1 MPTPRNYVIAAIAAS
16 FFAAPAF
23 AGSTD
28 NVQSVE
34 VKIAGYDLTSASGA
48 AMVFDK
54 IGSAAERVCDVHST
68 TRSIKLRQLAKSC
81 VATTISN
88 AVASVN
94 VPALGR
100 VHAAYETR
108 KTG

>member
-1 MPTPRNYVIAAIAAS
+1 MPTPRNYMIAAIAAA
-16 FFAAPAF
+16 FIATPAF

-28 NVQSVE
+28 NVQTVE
-34 VKIAGYDLTSASGA
+34 VDIAGYDLTTASGA

-54 IGSAAERVCDVHST
+54 IESAAKRVCDVHT
-68 TRSIKLRQLAKSC
+68 TSGSIKLRQLAKSC

-88 AVASVN
+88 AIASLDAPVLN
-94 VPALGR
+94 QT
-100 VHAAYETR
+100 HAAYETR